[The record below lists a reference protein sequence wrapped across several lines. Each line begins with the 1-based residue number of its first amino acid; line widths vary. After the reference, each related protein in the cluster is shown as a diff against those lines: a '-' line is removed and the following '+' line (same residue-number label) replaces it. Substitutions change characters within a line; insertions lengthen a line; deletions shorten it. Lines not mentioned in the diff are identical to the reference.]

1 MFRRH
6 HLPEWQA
13 RSRAAVLLGTVLVGL
28 LWAMPAAFALKVEE
42 IRSAKGIAAWLVE
55 EHSVPLVAIRFVF
68 VGGAAQDP
76 PDKEGLSGFISYLI
90 TEGAG
95 ELPAKAFKEKL
106 SRHGTRLSMAGRR
119 DGVYGG
125 LEALT
130 ARFAESAELLRLALL
145 APRFDADAIEQNRA
159 QRLADLALS
168 ADDPTKVSLDRWY
181 AEAFSGHPYA
191 RQAEGTPESIGRL
204 TQEDLK
210 TQQRSLFARD
220 VLRVVIVGDIDKAR
234 AVEALDLIFGDL
246 PETAKA
252 SSIVKVEPRS
262 LPTPVVIEK
271 DYPLA
276 TATFG
281 LPSIPGDHPD
291 FPALQ
296 ILNHIIGSGDFD
308 SRLMEELRVKRGL
321 AYAIKTGLLRDANM
335 SVLIGSFA
343 TKNEAMGAAL
353 GVVKEVLA
361 TTARDGPTPAQFENA
376 KRYLIGSY
384 LLDFDTNS
392 KVANS
397 LLRIWLEGE
406 APDYLVTR
414 NQKMRSV
421 TLGDVRRVAADILKA
436 DKLLVTIVGKP
447 SLAP

>member
-1 MFRRH
+1 MFRGSR
-6 HLPEWQA
+6 LPEWQD
-13 RSRAAVLLGTVLVGL
+13 RSRAAVLLATVLVGL
-28 LWAMPAAFALKVEE
+28 LSAMPAAFALKVEE
-42 IRSAKGIAAWLVE
+42 IKSAKGIPAWLVE
-55 EHSVPLVAIRFVF
+55 ERSIPLVAIKFAF
-68 VGGAAQDP
+68 MGGAAQDP
-76 PDKEGLSGFISYLI
+76 PDKEGLSGLI
-90 TEGAG
+90 ADLMTEGAG

-106 SRHGTRLSMAGRR
+106 SRLGTRLSMAGRR
-119 DGVYGG
+119 DAVYGG

-145 APRFDADAIEQNRA
+145 APRFDADAVERTRA
-159 QRLADLALS
+159 QRLTDLAL
-168 ADDPTKVSLDRWY
+168 AANEPTKVSLDRWF
-181 AEAFSGHPYA
+181 AEAFTGHPYA
-191 RQAEGTPESIGRL
+191 RSADGTPESIGRL
-204 TQEDLK
+204 ALDDLK
-210 TQQRSLFARD
+210 THHASLFARD

-234 AVEALDLIFGDL
+234 AVDALDLIFGDL
-246 PETAKA
+246 PEKAKA
-252 SSIVKVEPRS
+252 SNVVKVEPRS
-262 LPTPVVIEK
+262 LPSPVIIDK

-296 ILNHIIGSGDFD
+296 ILNHVIGSGDFD
-308 SRLMEELRVKRGL
+308 SRLMDEVRVKRGL
-321 AYAIKTGLLRDANM
+321 AYSIKTGLLRDSNM
-335 SVLIGSFA
+335 SVLIGGFA

-353 GVVKEVLA
+353 GVVREVLA
-361 TTARDGPTPAQFENA
+361 ATARDGPTPAQFENA

-414 NQKMRSV
+414 NQKMRGV
-421 TLGDVRRVAADILKA
+421 TLNDVRRVASDVLKA